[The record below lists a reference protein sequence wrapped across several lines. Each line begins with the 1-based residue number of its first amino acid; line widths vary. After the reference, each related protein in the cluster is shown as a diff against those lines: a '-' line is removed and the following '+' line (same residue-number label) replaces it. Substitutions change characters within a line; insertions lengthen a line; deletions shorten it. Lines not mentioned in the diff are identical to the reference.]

1 MVGRSET
8 LAALAAALERAP
20 AVVLVAGDA
29 GIGKTRLVRE
39 FTAAAEAAV
48 LWGDCVPMQAGEL
61 PYAPFTAALR
71 GIAEPAPTVLR
82 EPGDARA
89 QRFEAVVSALG
100 RLARDGPVVLVIED
114 LHWADE
120 ATQDLLRF
128 LVRNLEGMPLL
139 VVITVRTDE

>member
-1 MVGRSET
+1 MVGRSEA
-8 LAALAAALERAP
+8 LAALDAALERAP

-39 FTAAAEAAV
+39 FTDAAEATL

-61 PYAPFTAALR
+61 PYAPFTSALR
-71 GIAEPAPTVLR
+71 GVAEPATPTLR

-100 RLARDGPVVLVIED
+100 RVARDGPTVLVIED
-114 LHWADE
+114 LHWADD
-120 ATQDLLRF
+120 ATQDLLR
-128 LVRNLEGMPLL
+128 
-139 VVITVRTDE
+139 